1 MLYCRSSQPLFMAR
15 KSPARPSSTRELLF
29 GGFWKFHPVPESAP
43 NHIEANYGLFIGGRF
58 VAANTAT

>member
-1 MLYCRSSQPLFMAR
+1 MAR